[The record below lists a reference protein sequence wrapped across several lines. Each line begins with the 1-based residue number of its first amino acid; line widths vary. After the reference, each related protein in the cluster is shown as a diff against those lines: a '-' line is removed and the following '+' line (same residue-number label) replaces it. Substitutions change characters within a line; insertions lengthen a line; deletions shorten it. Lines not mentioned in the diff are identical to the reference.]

1 MSPREHDRPRRC
13 RGRQIALD
21 RLLSLVSNQ
30 FDLTRNTVIRRLLTA
45 AAVLA
50 AAAVAH
56 AALPTFWQVSTE
68 AEFLQGDVENL
79 SIDSYGR
86 LTLGPGTDTV
96 YESSAPFLWTMISAP
111 DGAVFVGS
119 GNEGQVH
126 RIDATGRATLFFDA
140 EELEVH
146 AIAPAPGGGIYA
158 ATSPEGKI
166 YKVDAAGNGTVFFDP
181 PDKYVWSLAIDRAGN
196 VYAGT
201 GDKGIIYKIGADGRG
216 APFYQTKATH
226 VMSLAF
232 DREGRLLA
240 GTESPGR
247 VFQIDASGKPFVLL
261 DSPYNEI
268 HTLRVDATGNI
279 YAAAVSGR
287 GAPAPDR
294 PAPVPDAPA
303 QQPIASVT
311 AEVTSITIAT
321 DVSAVAAAPVQQAP
335 PRPSQ
340 GLGAGAVY
348 RILPDGAWDLLWQP
362 REDVP
367 YDLAF
372 EPGGSV
378 LVATGNEGKI
388 YRLSGDPMQPTLVA
402 RALVQQVT
410 TLLPDRSGRM
420 LFATS
425 NPGKVL
431 GLSATRADKGT
442 YTSDI
447 RDAQSVATWG
457 AIKWQGQDPAGTT
470 LEIAT
475 RSGNTRTPDETW
487 SDWSKPYA
495 DPAGSQIVSP
505 RARYL
510 QWRAVLT
517 AAREQAPM
525 LTSVTAAYLP
535 RNTRPRVTSITIHPP
550 GTVFQRPF
558 PTGDPE
564 IAGFEGDTPD
574 RRAASLNPAA
584 GAITNAPALGRRA
597 YQKGLLTFVWR
608 ADDENRDELLY
619 DVLYRREG
627 DTTWK
632 PLKRGLTDPILVWD
646 TTSVPNGRYTVQV
659 LVSDLPSNPPD
670 AALTASMESTTFEI
684 DNMPPIVNVT
694 DVRREGTRTTIV
706 FDVRDADSA
715 VQKVEYSLDGDRW
728 QTIYPK
734 DGIADSRFEQF
745 ELVLEGATAARGV
758 IIRATD
764 ALNNITSAR
773 GEAPAPPARR

>member
-1 MSPREHDRPRRC
+1 MRF
-13 RGRQIALD
+13 
-21 RLLSLVSNQ
+21 LV
-30 FDLTRNTVIRRLLTA
+30 A
-45 AAVLA
+45 ACVLCAGA
-50 AAAVAH
+50 AGVQ

-68 AEFLQGDVENL
+68 AEFLQGEVENL
-79 SIDSYGR
+79 AIDAYGR
-86 LTLGPGTDTV
+86 LTLGPVATTV
-96 YESSAPFLWTMISAP
+96 YESSAPFLWTLVSGP
-111 DGAVFVGS
+111 DGSVFIGS
-119 GNEGQVH
+119 GNEGQVY
-126 RIDATGRATLFFDA
+126 RVDASGKGSVFFDA

-146 AIAPAPGGGIYA
+146 AIALAPGGGIYA
-158 ATSPEGKI
+158 ATSPDGKI
-166 YKVDAAGNGTVFFDP
+166 YKVDAAGAGTVFFDP
-181 PDKYVWSLAIDRAGN
+181 PDRYVWSLAVDRAGN
-196 VYAGT
+196 VFAGT
-201 GDKGIIYKIGADGRG
+201 GDKGTIYKIGPDGRG

-232 DREGRLLA
+232 DRQGRLLA

-247 VFQIDASGKPFVLL
+247 IFQIDASGKPFVLL

-268 HTLRVDATGNI
+268 HALRVDANGNI
-279 YAAAVSGR
+279 YATAVSGR
-287 GAPAPDR
+287 GAPAQDR
-294 PAPVPDAPA
+294 TPGQTPEPA
-303 QQPIASVT
+303 QPQPVASVST
-311 AEVTSITIAT
+311 EVTFTIVA
-321 DVSAVAAAPVQQAP
+321 DASAAAAQAP
-335 PRPSQ
+335 QAAPRGNQ
-340 GLGAGAVY
+340 GPGAGAVY
-348 RILPDGAWDLLWQP
+348 RIMPDGAWDLVWQL

-372 EPGGSV
+372 DSDGSV

-388 YRLSGDPMQPTLVA
+388 YRLAGDPMQPTLVA

-410 TLLPDRSGRM
+410 TLLPDGTGRM

-431 GLSATRADKGT
+431 RLSAARADRGT
-442 YTSDI
+442 YTSDV
-447 RDAQSVATWG
+447 RDAQAVATWG
-457 AIKWQGQDPAGTT
+457 AIKWQGLVPAGTKV
-470 LEIAT
+470 EIAT
-475 RSGNTRTPDETW
+475 RSGNTRAPDETW
-487 SDWSKPYA
+487 SDWSSAYA
-495 DPAGSQIVSP
+495 DGTGSPIVSP

-517 AAREQAPM
+517 AARDQAPV

-535 RNTRPRVTSITIHPP
+535 RNTRPRVTAITIHPP

-574 RRAASLNPAA
+574 RRAAAQNQGGGG

-608 ADDENRDELLY
+608 AEDENRDELQY

-627 DTTWK
+627 ETSWK
-632 PLKRGLTDPILVWD
+632 PLKRALKDSVLVWD
-646 TTSVPNGRYTVQV
+646 TTSVPNGRYLVQV
-659 LVSDLPSNPPD
+659 VVSDLASNPPD

-684 DNMPPIVNVT
+684 DNMPPMVT
-694 DVRREGTRTTIV
+694 VTAARREGTRTVIA
-706 FDVRDADSA
+706 FDVRDTDSA
-715 VQKVEYSLDGDRW
+715 VQKAEYSLDGDRW

-745 ELVLEGATAARGV
+745 ELVLEGDTAARGV

-764 ALNNITSAR
+764 SLNNITSAR
-773 GEAPAPPARR
+773 GEAPAAAGRR

>member
-1 MSPREHDRPRRC
+1 MK
-13 RGRQIALD
+13 
-21 RLLSLVSNQ
+21 RLL
-30 FDLTRNTVIRRLLTA
+30 A
-45 AAVLA
+45 AVAVLA
-50 AAAVAH
+50 ATAVAH

-86 LTLGPGTDTV
+86 LSLGPGTDTV
-96 YESSAPFLWTMISAP
+96 YESSAPFLWTMIGAP

-126 RIDATGRATLFFDA
+126 RIDAAGNSTLFFDA

-146 AIAPAPGGGIYA
+146 AIVAAPGGGIYA
-158 ATSPEGKI
+158 ATSPDGKI
-166 YKVDAAGNGTVFFDP
+166 YKVDGAGKSTVFFDP
-181 PDKYVWSLAIDRAGN
+181 ADKYIWSLAVDRAGN
-196 VYAGT
+196 LYAGT

-216 APFYQTKATH
+216 APFYQTKATN
-226 VMSLAF
+226 VMTLAF

-287 GAPAPDR
+287 GGASGDR
-294 PAPVPDAPA
+294 PAPPPEPAPA
-303 QQPIASVT
+303 QPPIASVT
-311 AEVTSITIAT
+311 AEVTSITVVA
-321 DVSAVAAAPVQQAP
+321 DASAISAAPAPQAP
-335 PRPSQ
+335 PRGNQ
-340 GLGAGAVY
+340 GQGAGAVY
-348 RILPDGAWDLLWQP
+348 RIMPDGAWDLLWQP

-372 EPGGSV
+372 EPGGTV

-431 GLSATRADKGT
+431 RLSAARADTGT
-442 YTSDI
+442 YTSDV
-447 RDAQSVATWG
+447 RDAQSVARWG
-457 AIKWQGQDPAGTT
+457 AIKWQGQAAAGAT

-487 SDWSKPYA
+487 SDWSKPYTES
-495 DPAGSQIVSP
+495 AGSPIVSP

-510 QWRAVLT
+510 QWRAVLGAT
-517 AAREQAPM
+517 REESPL

-535 RNTRPRVTSITIHPP
+535 RNTRPRVTTITIHPP

-584 GAITNAPALGRRA
+584 GAVTNSPALGRRA

-608 ADDENRDELLY
+608 AEDENRDELLY

-659 LVSDLPSNPPD
+659 FVSDSPSNPPD

-694 DVRREGTRTTIV
+694 DVRREGTRTIIV

-715 VQKVEYSLDGDRW
+715 VQKAEYSLDGDRW

-734 DGIADSRFEQF
+734 DGIADSRAEQF
-745 ELVLEGATAARGV
+745 ELALEGATAARGV

-773 GEAPAPPARR
+773 GEAPAAPARR